1 MRRTVRGLLKTAG
14 LALVTAAA
22 GMLVARAL
30 GYELGPHALV
40 RCRRGHLYTTS
51 WIPGVK
57 LKGLDFGIAR
67 FQYCPIGHHWSLAVP
82 VRPNSVTAAERAEA
96 DAHHDVA
103 IP

>member
-1 MRRTVRGLLKTAG
+1 MRRRVRRLFLTVG
-14 LALVTAAA
+14 LAILV
-22 GMLVARAL
+22 GGGGILLARAL
-30 GYELGPHALV
+30 GYQLGPHTVV

-67 FQYCPIGHHWSLAVP
+67 FQYCPVGHHWSLAVP
-82 VRPNSVTAAERAEA
+82 LRPSSLSAEELREAE
-96 DAHHDVA
+96 AHHDLP